1 MLQNKRA
8 VITGGS
14 EGIGFGIAQKFIA
27 NGAEVLLIGRSK
39 KKLEK
44 AKQQLGDTNIRILQ
58 ADLSCQKETLKVSE
72 EILQYWDEIN
82 ILVNNAGMA
91 NFKAFEEVTQ
101 EERETLMSLNVDA
114 PFVLTQKLLP
124 ALKKLEGNVINIGS
138 YFANKSLPNRPAS
151 IYAMSK
157 GAIHTLTKSLAYELG
172 KYKIRVNAIA
182 PGTTHTPLVENALA
196 QMPTKKKEIFLNS
209 IQTIYPLGRLG
220 EIEDIGA
227 LALFL
232 ASTQANWITG
242 SIIHADGG
250 LTTG

>member
-1 MLQNKRA
+1 MLHNKRA

-14 EGIGFGIAQKFIA
+14 EGIGLGIAQKFIE
-27 NGAEVLLIGRSK
+27 NGAKVLLIGRSK
-39 KKLEK
+39 EKLER
-44 AKQQLGDTNIRILQ
+44 AKKVLGYENVFTIE
-58 ADLSCQKETLKVSE
+58 ADLSCKIKTLNVCKD
-72 EILQYWDEIN
+72 ILQFWDEID

-91 NFKAFEEVTQ
+91 NFKAFEDVTQ

-124 ALKKLEGNVINIGS
+124 ALKKRKGNVINIGS

-151 IYAMSK
+151 LYAISK

-172 KYKIRVNAIA
+172 QYKIRVNAIA

-196 QMPTKKKEIFLNS
+196 QMTEEKRETFLNS
-209 IQTIYPLGRLG
+209 VQTIYPLGRLG
-220 EIEDIGA
+220 EVEDIGA

-232 ASTQANWITG
+232 ASSQAQWITG
-242 SIIHADGG
+242 AIIHADGG

>member
-1 MLQNKRA
+1 MLKNKRA

-14 EGIGFGIAQKFIA
+14 EGIGFGIAQKFIT
-27 NGAEVLLIGRSK
+27 NGAEVLLIGRSE

-44 AKQQLGDTNIRILQ
+44 AKETLGNTNVRILQ
-58 ADLSCQKETLKVSE
+58 ADLSCKKDTLKVSK
-72 EILQYWDEIN
+72 EILLYWDEID

-91 NFKAFEEVTQ
+91 NFKAFEDVTP
-101 EERETLMSLNVDA
+101 EEREILMSLNVDA

-124 ALKKLEGNVINIGS
+124 ALKNRKGNIINIGS

-157 GAIHTLTKSLAYELG
+157 GAIHTFTKSLAYELG
-172 KYKIRVNAIA
+172 QYNIRVNAIA
-182 PGTTHTPLVENALA
+182 PGTTHTPLVENVLS
-196 QMPTKKKEIFLNS
+196 QMKQEQKESFLNS
-209 IQTIYPLGRLG
+209 IQTLYPLGRLG
-220 EIEDIGA
+220 EVEDIGA

-232 ASTQANWITG
+232 ASTQAKWITG

-250 LTTG
+250 LTAG